1 MTRAIIGKTA
11 QRVLSSAGQQTS
23 WANTAA
29 RTGLVSSPSAPRIIA
44 PAAGSGSA
52 AAAIRA
58 LSTPSQPLSLPRAT
72 SSLLNTAAVAP
83 EVTDSDKESQQGLLS
98 SLLHGSEKA
107 KKEGLTMSHSSAV
120 SRGKFV
126 HEIIRHEV
134 KPDCTAA
141 YKAVLAEYYPKIA
154 KDSRFALRHVGSWE
168 VFIGDLDT
176 FFHIWEYDGYQ
187 GYDQCESAYHES
199 DIQRELYDKVRPFL
213 RGRSSWLSQEFSFW
227 PTSPPHDTNGGIY
240 ELRTY
245 HLKPG
250 HLLEWAQHWQRG
262 LEARR
267 KFVEPVGAWFAQ
279 IGGLHTVVHLWSYPN
294 LAARKETRDAAWQ
307 VATWND
313 TVSQTVKLIDK
324 MHAQIMRPLPFSP
337 LH

>member
-1 MTRAIIGKTA
+1 MTRPLIGRTA
-11 QRVLSSAGQQTS
+11 QRVLTSTSQQAANTSSS

-29 RTGLVSSPSAPRIIA
+29 RTGLVSSPAAPRIIT
-44 PAAGSGSA
+44 PATGP
-52 AAAIRA
+52 AAIRA
-58 LSTPSQPLSLPRAT
+58 LSTPSKPVLLPAAT
-72 SSLLNTAAVAP
+72 SPALNEESDTAA
-83 EVTDSDKESQQGLLS
+83 QQGLLS

-107 KKEGLTMSHSSAV
+107 KSEGLTMSHSSAV

-154 KDSRFALRHVGSWE
+154 KDSRFSLRHVGSWE

-176 FFHIWEYDGYQ
+176 FFHIWEYDGYE
-187 GYDQCESAYHES
+187 GYDQCDSAYHES

>member
-1 MTRAIIGKTA
+1 
-11 QRVLSSAGQQTS
+11 
-23 WANTAA
+23 
-29 RTGLVSSPSAPRIIA
+29 
-44 PAAGSGSA
+44 
-52 AAAIRA
+52 
-58 LSTPSQPLSLPRAT
+58 
-72 SSLLNTAAVAP
+72 
-83 EVTDSDKESQQGLLS
+83 
-98 SLLHGSEKA
+98 
-107 KKEGLTMSHSSAV
+107 MSHSSAV
-120 SRGKFV
+120 SRGKYV

-154 KDSRFALRHVGSWE
+154 ADPRFALRHVGSWE

-176 FFHIWEYDGYQ
+176 FFHIWEYDGYE
-187 GYDQCESAYHES
+187 GYDSCESAYHES
-199 DIQRELYDKVRPFL
+199 DIQRELYDKVRPYL

>member
-1 MTRAIIGKTA
+1 MSRSVLGRSA
-11 QRVLSSAGQQTS
+11 QRLLVGPASQNSAATSSSLNPFSNPA
-23 WANTAA
+23 AAA
-29 RTGLVSSPSAPRIIA
+29 RTGLV
-44 PAAGSGSA
+44 GSTSSA
-52 AAAIRA
+52 ASVRA
-58 LSTPSQPLSLPRAT
+58 LSTPSQPLLLPAAT
-72 SSLLNTAAVAP
+72 AP
-83 EVTDSDKESQQGLLS
+83 LRQADGSESQQGLLS

-141 YKAVLAEYYPKIA
+141 YKAVLAEYYPKLGS
-154 KDSRFALRHVGSWE
+154 DSRFSLRLVGSWE

-176 FFHIWEYDGYQ
+176 FFHIWEYDGYE
-187 GYDQCESAYHES
+187 GYDKCEAAYHDS
-199 DIQRELYDKVRPFL
+199 DIQRELYDKLRPFL
-213 RGRSSWLSQEFSFW
+213 KARSSWLSQEFSFW
-227 PTSPPHDTNGGIY
+227 PTSPPHNTNGGIY

-279 IGGLHTVVHLWSYPN
+279 IGGLHTVIHLWSYPN